1 MTVDFHFRA
10 PECRDHSNS
19 DVATAEHLPPSPSV
33 GDSRDGADHG
43 ASTESARLTAIAFA
57 RGILLTFTLIAML
70 VAFPLKA
77 AAQFGAVTLSVTL
90 QILPNWV
97 KQAADMATQIAQ
109 AKQQITLLQTQI
121 QQQITQM
128 NPLQSGQSQGW
139 TQQLGSLDGS
149 LTQVPGESQQQV
161 VAGETARLLQPTP
174 PTCNRSSRQ

>member
-1 MTVDFHFRA
+1 M
-10 PECRDHSNS
+10 
-19 DVATAEHLPPSPSV
+19 
-33 GDSRDGADHG
+33 
-43 ASTESARLTAIAFA
+43 
-57 RGILLTFTLIAML
+57 
-70 VAFPLKA
+70 
-77 AAQFGAVTLSVTL
+77 SVTL